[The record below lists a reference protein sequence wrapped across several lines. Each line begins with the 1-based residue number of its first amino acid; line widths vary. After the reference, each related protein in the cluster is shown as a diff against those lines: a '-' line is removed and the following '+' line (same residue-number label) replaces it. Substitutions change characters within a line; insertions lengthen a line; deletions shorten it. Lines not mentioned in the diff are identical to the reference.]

1 MESDLKSYFENTE
14 GTGILAT
21 SDAEGNVNA
30 AIYARPH
37 ILEDG
42 NLAMIMRGRLTRQN
56 LLENPRAAY
65 LFIEQGP
72 GYKGCRL
79 YLKRI
84 SEEKDIEKIKSLKR
98 RCPTTDSDPDN
109 NELFL
114 VTFRLDKTLPLI
126 GPGKAG

>member
-1 MESDLKSYFENTE
+1 METDLKSYFEKTE

-21 SDAEGNVNA
+21 SDAEGNVNL

-42 NLAMIMRGRLTRQN
+42 NVAMIMR
-56 LLENPRAAY
+56 ENPKAAY
-65 LFIEQGP
+65 LFMEQGP

-79 YLKRI
+79 YLTRI
-84 SEEKDIEKIKSLKR
+84 GEEKDMEKIKALKR
-98 RCPTTDSDPDN
+98 RCPTTDSDPEN

-126 GPGKAG
+126 APGKVR